1 MNTFTKA
8 ERIVSQKLIDS
19 MFTKGGQSHSL
30 TAYPLRAV
38 YLLTDNA
45 DAAQPPVQLL
55 LSVSKRRFKHAVDR
69 NRVKRQ
75 LRETYRHHKVL
86 IAPAV
91 PQGRRL
97 AVALIWLAD
106 SLQPSADVA
115 VHSVCD
121 VLPNWMMAANN
132 PAELARTDSVMIS
145 SLICFI
151 FLKNTSWRNYKGPKR

>member
-45 DAAQPPVQLL
+45 DAALPPVQLL

-75 LRETYRHHKVL
+75 LREAYRHHKVL

-91 PQGRRL
+91 PQGHRL

-106 SLQPSADVA
+106 SLQPSADVERRLCTLLRRIA
-115 VHSVCD
+115 ER
-121 VLPNWMMAANN
+121 LQPTNKATA
-132 PAELARTDSVMIS
+132 PAEGGESLPTPIS
-145 SLICFI
+145 
-151 FLKNTSWRNYKGPKR
+151 

>member
-45 DAAQPPVQLL
+45 DAALPPVQLL

-69 NRVKRQ
+69 S
-75 LRETYRHHKVL
+75 
-86 IAPAV
+86 
-91 PQGRRL
+91 RRL

-106 SLQPSADVA
+106 SLQPSADVERRLCTLLRRIA
-115 VHSVCD
+115 ERLQPTD
-121 VLPNWMMAANN
+121 KATA
-132 PAELARTDSVMIS
+132 PAEGGESLPTPIS
-145 SLICFI
+145 
-151 FLKNTSWRNYKGPKR
+151 